1 MIVDDHHM
9 FADLLAMALDN
20 ETDFE
25 IVGNAA
31 CADTAVET
39 AARTRPD
46 MVVMDIQLGGQD
58 GLEATR
64 RIRALHRDTVVVV
77 ISAHRDPSWIAK
89 AASAGASAFAPKS
102 GSLSEIL
109 SILRRARNGAM
120 LVAPSLFRAP
130 ANNVAREPNESLEP
144 VGTLT
149 FRERDVLALM
159 GKGAAPVQIARV
171 LDISVHTCRGYVKS
185 IHAKLGARSQ
195 LEAVIK
201 AQWLGLLE
209 PAE

>member
-1 MIVDDHHM
+1 M

-20 ETDFE
+20 EADFE
-25 IVGNAA
+25 IVGNVA
-31 CADTAVET
+31 CADAAVET

-64 RIRALHRDTVVVV
+64 RIRALSHDTVVVV

-130 ANNVAREPNESLEP
+130 APNVSRPSKQSPEPAA
-144 VGTLT
+144 TLT

-201 AQWLGLLE
+201 AQCLGLLE